1 MRHAHGHRNSKDRAS
16 HRDRDAW
23 RVSLRRIKRVRRR
36 SLSGALAAG
45 LALAVLAVLLS
56 GTLLFAGRF
65 LRVVE
70 DKRLEK
76 LVSLLPGINCGACG
90 QPGCR
95 AFAEALL
102 SGEAVPAGCSVS
114 SEEARQRIANF
125 LDIPVGE
132 AERRVARLACA
143 GDRNTARFLA
153 DYCDDNKPSCAAAT
167 VIDDGGKACSWGCL
181 GLGDCERSCDF
192 DAIEMSP
199 SGLPVVDEAK
209 CTACGDCVRV
219 CPKNLFSI
227 VPEQQPLWV
236 ACNNPL
242 EGNDLLETCK
252 VACTACER
260 CIRDAPE
267 WLTLERNLPVPIE
280 GAKGRPPRSAIDR
293 CPTGAIV
300 WIESGQVQSGASA
313 RLPLV
318 LRARRQAEHL

>member
-1 MRHAHGHRNSKDRAS
+1 M
-16 HRDRDAW
+16 
-23 RVSLRRIKRVRRR
+23 
-36 SLSGALAAG
+36 SGALAAG
-45 LALAVLAVLLS
+45 LALAALAVLLS
-56 GTLLFAGRF
+56 GVLLLAGRF
-65 LRVVE
+65 LRVDE
-70 DKRLEK
+70 DRRLER

-114 SEEARQRIANF
+114 SAEGRQRVAAF
-125 LDIPVGE
+125 LDVPVGE
-132 AERRVARLACA
+132 VERRVARLACA

-153 DYCDDNKPSCAAAT
+153 DYQGEPSCAAAA
-167 VIDDGGKACSWGCL
+167 VVDDGGKACAWGCL

-192 DAIEMSP
+192 DAIAMNP
-199 SGLPVVDEAK
+199 SGLPVVDEAR
-209 CTACGDCVRV
+209 CTACGDCVRA
-219 CPKNLFSI
+219 CPKDLFSI

-260 CIRDAPE
+260 CIRDAPD
-267 WLTLERNLPVPIE
+267 WLTLKRNLPVPIA
-280 GAKGRPPRSAIDR
+280 GARGRPPRSAIDR

-300 WIESGQVQSGASA
+300 WIENGQPQSGASA
-313 RLPLV
+313 RLPRV
-318 LRARRQAEHL
+318 LRAGRQTA

>member
-1 MRHAHGHRNSKDRAS
+1 M
-16 HRDRDAW
+16 
-23 RVSLRRIKRVRRR
+23 
-36 SLSGALAAG
+36 SGALAAS
-45 LALAVLAVLLS
+45 LALAALAVLLS
-56 GTLLFAGRF
+56 GILLLAGRF
-65 LRVVE
+65 LRVAE
-70 DKRLEK
+70 DKRLEE

-95 AFAEALL
+95 PFAQALL
-102 SGEAVPAGCSVS
+102 KGEAVPAGCSVS
-114 SEEARQRIANF
+114 SEQARQRIADF
-125 LDIPVGE
+125 LGVAVGE

-153 DYCDDNKPSCAAAT
+153 EYDGEPSCAAAA
-167 VIDDGGKACSWGCL
+167 VVDDGGKACAWGCL

-192 DAIEMSP
+192 DAIKMSP

-209 CTACGDCVRV
+209 CTACGDCVRA
-219 CPKNLFSI
+219 CPKDLFSI

-242 EGNDLLETCK
+242 EGNDLLETCN

-260 CIRDAPE
+260 CVRDAPD
-267 WLTLERNLPVPIE
+267 WLTLKRNLPVPIK
-280 GAKGRPPRSAIDR
+280 GASGKPPRKAIDR

-300 WIESGQVQSGASA
+300 WMESGRAHLGASA

-318 LRARRQAEHL
+318 LRAGRQTA

>member
-1 MRHAHGHRNSKDRAS
+1 MSGPLAAS
-16 HRDRDAW
+16 
-23 RVSLRRIKRVRRR
+23 L
-36 SLSGALAAG
+36 ALAA
-45 LALAVLAVLLS
+45 LAVLLS
-56 GTLLFAGRF
+56 GILLLAGRF
-65 LRVVE
+65 LRVDE

-95 AFAEALL
+95 SFAQALL
-102 SGEAVPAGCSVS
+102 SGEAVPAACSVS
-114 SEEARQRIANF
+114 SEQARQRIADF
-125 LDIPVGE
+125 LGVAVGE

-153 DYCDDNKPSCAAAT
+153 DYEGEPSCAAAS
-167 VIDDGGKACSWGCL
+167 VVDDGGKACAWGCL

-192 DAIEMSP
+192 DAIDMSP
-199 SGLPVVDEAK
+199 SGLPVVNEAN
-209 CTACGDCVRV
+209 CTACGDCVRA
-219 CPKNLFSI
+219 CPKDLFSI

-260 CIRDAPE
+260 CVRDAPD
-267 WLTLERNLPVPIE
+267 WLTLKRNLPVPIE
-280 GAKGRPPRSAIDR
+280 GARGTPPRKAIDR

-300 WIESGQVQSGASA
+300 WMENGRAHLGASA

-318 LRARRQAEHL
+318 LRSSR

>member
-1 MRHAHGHRNSKDRAS
+1 M
-16 HRDRDAW
+16 
-23 RVSLRRIKRVRRR
+23 
-36 SLSGALAAG
+36 SGALAAG
-45 LALAVLAVLLS
+45 LTLAVLAVLLS
-56 GTLLFAGRF
+56 GSLLLAGRF
-65 LRVVE
+65 LRVDE

-114 SEEARQRIANF
+114 SGEARQRIADY
-125 LDIPVGE
+125 LGVAVGE

-143 GDRNTARFLA
+143 GDINTMRFLA
-153 DYCDDNKPSCAAAT
+153 DYQGELRCAAAA
-167 VIDDGGKACSWGCL
+167 VVDDGGKACAWGCL

-192 DAIEMSP
+192 DAIDMSP
-199 SGLPVVDEAK
+199 SGLPVVNEAN
-209 CTACGDCVRV
+209 CTACGDCVRA
-219 CPKNLFSI
+219 CPKDLFSI

-260 CIRDAPE
+260 CIRDAPD
-267 WLTLERNLPVPIE
+267 WLTLKRNLPVPIE
-280 GAKGRPPRSAIDR
+280 GASGKPPRKAIDR

-300 WIESGQVQSGASA
+300 WMENGRAHLGASA

-318 LRARRQAEHL
+318 IRSSRQTVHQ